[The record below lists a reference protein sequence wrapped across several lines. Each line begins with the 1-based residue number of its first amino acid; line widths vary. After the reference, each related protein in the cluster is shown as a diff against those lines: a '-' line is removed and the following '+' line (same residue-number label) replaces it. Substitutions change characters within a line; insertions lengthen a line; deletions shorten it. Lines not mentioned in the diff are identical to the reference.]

1 MNLLIDFESY
11 DFKNLTNQTESN
23 QTEYVETII
32 TELNHENSNDS
43 FYSIYIISSL
53 SFVIII
59 FGLITNFISS
69 LAFSNKNNLS
79 STNIYLTCLCLVDCI
94 ALIGLLINSVI
105 YGVFVQLKYLNGLKL
120 IMFFYP
126 YVYPIVLTSQFA
138 NIYLTMSVSINQ
150 YITIAFSKGFKMTQN
165 KVLKKKDIK
174 QAFVIVLALLIFSVI
189 FCLPYWF
196 KFSYNEIDGLQRTQI
211 SESKFFNKIVHLF
224 LYIPFAYVIPF
235 IFLITTNTYLL
246 IKLTKVNNSKNNI
259 KSRALITYTTSTN
272 PASARA
278 EINLLSN
285 NSPLNRM
292 KTKKNFEMKKKS
304 TMLVAIVF
312 FFLICQFPTLILHLI
327 ETESFGQNYK
337 EHLFYFHLVELSK
350 LLLIINLSFNFAFF
364 YLFSNKFRSNL
375 RNVLCLNRSHSDI
388 IVI

>member
-11 DFKNLTNQTESN
+11 DFKNLTINQTESN
-23 QTEYVETII
+23 QTTDYVETII

-43 FYSIYIISSL
+43 FFSIYIISSL

-69 LAFSNKNNLS
+69 LAFSNKKYLS
-79 STNIYLTCLCLVDCI
+79 STNIYLTSLCLIDCI
-94 ALIGLLINSVI
+94 ALIGLLTNSVI
-105 YGVFVQLKYLNGLKL
+105 YGIFVQLKYLNGLKL

-150 YITIAFSKGFKMTQN
+150 YITIAFSKGFKMAQN
-165 KVLKKKDIK
+165 KALKKKDIN
-174 QAFVIVLALLIFSVI
+174 QAFFIVLALLIFSVI

-235 IFLITTNTYLL
+235 IVLITTNTYLL
-246 IKLTKVNNSKNNI
+246 IKLKKVNNSKENI

-272 PASARA
+272 PASART
-278 EINLLSN
+278 EINLLN

-292 KTKKNFEMKKKS
+292 KTKKNFEMKNKS

-350 LLLIINLSFNFAFF
+350 LLLIIN
-364 YLFSNKFRSNL
+364 
-375 RNVLCLNRSHSDI
+375 
-388 IVI
+388 